1 MISHVFV
8 GVNDFEHAFRFY
20 SGLMQVLGHG
30 LKFNEPG
37 KPWAGWVSPHAPR
50 PLFVIGRP
58 FDGAPATIGNGH
70 MTALLAADRDTVDS
84 AYSTAL
90 SNGGTC
96 DGAPGLRPQYH
107 PHYYDAYF
115 RDPEGNKLCVCC
127 HDPA

>member
-20 SGLMQVLGHG
+20 SALMQVLGHR
-30 LKFNEPG
+30 LKFNEPA
-37 KPWAGWVSPHAPR
+37 KPWAGWMAPEAPR
-50 PLFVIGRP
+50 PLFVIGSP
-58 FDGAPATIGNGH
+58 FNGQPATYGNGQ
-70 MTALLAADRDTVDS
+70 MTALLARDRDTVDS

-96 DGAPGLRPQYH
+96 EGAPGLRPQYH
-107 PHYYDAYF
+107 QHYYGAYF

-127 HDPA
+127 HEQA